1 MDGCGTPG
9 TAVSGAADGECA
21 LVSQQ
26 RTPASGLLGSHGHT
40 GQADAGGREAGAGD
54 RGREADE
61 ADFADTGGGQA
72 FAVEED
78 DFDLGGVNEA
88 GNAVPGKEWIEDF
101 AVGKEDLLEEGAAD
115 GLDPMPGTTGAPFL
129 PRGRY
134 VLVQKNHTFLPHL
147 QVIPVG
153 GIVAFPNQDP
163 FFHNVFSLFDGKR
176 FNLGHYEAGSSRSV
190 AFTRAGVSYIF
201 CNIHPE
207 MSAVIIALN
216 TPLYAIADA
225 QDTLVRRPIPPG
237 DYRMHVWIEGVP
249 PSFLE
254 QLTRTVRLG
263 SGMVDLGT
271 VRAPIA
277 PVGAGSHTNMYGK
290 PYAPEAQSPYSDLP

>member
-1 MDGCGTPG
+1 
-9 TAVSGAADGECA
+9 
-21 LVSQQ
+21 
-26 RTPASGLLGSHGHT
+26 
-40 GQADAGGREAGAGD
+40 
-54 RGREADE
+54 
-61 ADFADTGGGQA
+61 
-72 FAVEED
+72 
-78 DFDLGGVNEA
+78 
-88 GNAVPGKEWIEDF
+88 
-101 AVGKEDLLEEGAAD
+101 
-115 GLDPMPGTTGAPFL
+115 MPGTTGAPFL

-263 SGMVDLGT
+263 SGKVDLGPSGLRLPRLEPDRIRT
-271 VRAPIA
+271 CTGSRMPRRRNRPTPIYRNGVRLRTLAADLFDELGDLGTLAVAQVEEADADLVAVVEGLDDAAETEGKAFEVELGFDAGVDADGEALAGEDAAAGEAEIEDA
-277 PVGAGSHTNMYGK
+277 ALDARTDFDKEDGGGGVDRVAGVGAAVGG
-290 PYAPEAQSPYSDLP
+290 